1 MSVVKNIKLVH
12 PRDITL
18 IRIGR
23 FYYTYGKDAYI
34 LSYIFGYK
42 LNKVQKENIY
52 SCAFPENV
60 YNKVISK
67 LENMKINY
75 INVDRRNNY
84 EVDEKSDNKNLN
96 KYDEIFE
103 KAKQYIKLKLEIDNI
118 YSYMLENINQKEFS
132 KIIAKVEV
140 VLIENREI

>member
-103 KAKQYIKLKLEIDNI
+103 KAKQY
-118 YSYMLENINQKEFS
+118 SYMLENINQKEFS
-132 KIIAKVEV
+132 KTIAKVEV

>member
-1 MSVVKNIKLVH
+1 MMCF
-12 PRDITL
+12 L
-18 IRIGR
+18 ISTHHIIHHR
-23 FYYTYGKDAYI
+23 
-34 LSYIFGYK
+34 
-42 LNKVQKENIY
+42 
-52 SCAFPENV
+52 
-60 YNKVISK
+60 
-67 LENMKINY
+67 NY
-75 INVDRRNNY
+75 LNVDRRNNY

-132 KIIAKVEV
+132 KTIAKVEV

>member
-1 MSVVKNIKLVH
+1 MSTVNMIETIKTIHNEDIVLVKVG
-12 PRDITL
+12 T
-18 IRIGR
+18 
-23 FYYTYGKDAYI
+23 FYTAYGKDAYI
-34 LSYIFGYK
+34 ISYIFGYK

-52 SCAFPENV
+52 SCVFLENV

-96 KYDEIFE
+96 KYDEIFK

-118 YSYMLENINQKEFS
+118 YSYMLENIN
-132 KIIAKVEV
+132 
-140 VLIENREI
+140 